1 LLLIIIFYQ
10 PIATGIGFRYSNLYA
25 LLSPYTLLLIYFIF
39 IFIVQQTLKNKGI
52 SKQVFSVCSVS
63 FILILFLI
71 PKYSVHQG
79 FPLNL
84 LKNIQF
90 LWGPLIMIPG
100 LIYFLDKYNF
110 SKQLMYKKLL
120 TFLILIF
127 SIANIFE
134 FLAVNIFG
142 IDYSSIFYLKNL
154 MDVNTIKNTSLFV
167 DFKRPFGLLLYPQ
180 PNGYILAFLLLLYF
194 TFNKR
199 NNYIFTAGI
208 IGLIFSFGYTGLL
221 FFFTGFFILSKL
233 KYKILFISIVIPLSL
248 SQFSQSEFLYKFSG
262 FYFIHLFNI
271 LSKATMDL
279 LSNFTFVNYIYGTD
293 EPRIT
298 ATAANISHD
307 WPYLGIFFEMGV
319 IGISLYLL
327 VSYKLIMLS
336 MPIELDKKSS
346 IIITFLTLFFIFH
359 YPSLSFITVQ
369 IIISSFIAIN
379 IIDKK
384 NIFINSYLHHL

>member
-1 LLLIIIFYQ
+1 MC
-10 PIATGIGFRYSNLYA
+10 G
-25 LLSPYTLLLIYFIF
+25 
-39 IFIVQQTLKNKGI
+39 
-52 SKQVFSVCSVS
+52 
-63 FILILFLI
+63 
-71 PKYSVHQG
+71 
-79 FPLNL
+79 
-84 LKNIQF
+84 
-90 LWGPLIMIPG
+90 
-100 LIYFLDKYNF
+100 
-110 SKQLMYKKLL
+110 
-120 TFLILIF
+120 
-127 SIANIFE
+127 
-134 FLAVNIFG
+134 
-142 IDYSSIFYLKNL
+142 
-154 MDVNTIKNTSLFV
+154 
-167 DFKRPFGLLLYPQ
+167 
-180 PNGYILAFLLLLYF
+180 
-194 TFNKR
+194 
-199 NNYIFTAGI
+199 
-208 IGLIFSFGYTGLL
+208 
-221 FFFTGFFILSKL
+221 FTGFFILSKL

-327 VSYKLIMLS
+327 VFYKLIMLS

-346 IIITFLTLFFIFH
+346 IILTFLTLFFIFH

-369 IIISSFIAIN
+369 IIISSLIAIN

-384 NIFINSYLHHL
+384 NIFINPYLHHI